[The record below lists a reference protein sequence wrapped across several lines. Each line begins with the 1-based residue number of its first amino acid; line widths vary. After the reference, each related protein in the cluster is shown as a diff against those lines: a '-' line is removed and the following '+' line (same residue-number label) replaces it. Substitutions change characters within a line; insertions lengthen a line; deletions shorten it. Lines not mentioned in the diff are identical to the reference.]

1 MDEDGFAWLAHE
13 EDQFRFRQA
22 RNGDHLVTP
31 FQCDWCLFQ
40 LLTGRVPSRASR
52 HDDFLLC
59 VLRRA
64 NLDAFWGRESSTVVA
79 NRRNLDQLIR
89 VWDSLLDSPPVL
101 PALGPFPLY
110 DCFGVTV
117 AVGMLVKSLTPGK
130 YADYTQ
136 FETMRKLRSAY
147 SNLFHA
153 STLGATSMVTL
164 GRDTTKTFL
173 SNCPTNSLWFERF
186 CRGCFKRMG
195 QETHQDLALSV
206 SVLLALLN
214 LMEQQWLER
223 TDLRETLA
231 LIGAYTVIAYAGSF
245 RGNEVFHTDLHGLL
259 KYNSSPL
266 VEGGHRY
273 VLIPLLGRFKNEDGE
288 HYHLAPLAFE
298 SASGIKIGLWV
309 GRLVDLKKSQLLR
322 KGPAF
327 SNKDGTRLPSS

>member
-1 MDEDGFAWLAHE
+1 
-13 EDQFRFRQA
+13 
-22 RNGDHLVTP
+22 
-31 FQCDWCLFQ
+31 
-40 LLTGRVPSRASR
+40 
-52 HDDFLLC
+52 
-59 VLRRA
+59 
-64 NLDAFWGRESSTVVA
+64 
-79 NRRNLDQLIR
+79 
-89 VWDSLLDSPPVL
+89 
-101 PALGPFPLY
+101 
-110 DCFGVTV
+110 
-117 AVGMLVKSLTPGK
+117 
-130 YADYTQ
+130 
-136 FETMRKLRSAY
+136 
-147 SNLFHA
+147 
-153 STLGATSMVTL
+153 
-164 GRDTTKTFL
+164 
-173 SNCPTNSLWFERF
+173 
-186 CRGCFKRMG
+186 MG